1 MMLQIAFRQIESTDQ
16 AFLWEVL
23 YHALYMPEGAAPLPR
38 EIVRE
43 PALAQYVSEWG
54 RAGDSGLMAVDEAS
68 GTPMGA
74 VWLRQFTQLSPAY
87 GYLDDTT
94 PELSIALLPEYRGR
108 GVGTQLLERMI
119 DQARQQHPAS
129 AALSLSVSSDNPAR
143 RLYERFGFITINTSG
158 DSLTMR
164 KRLSGEELLNL

>member
-1 MMLQIAFRQIESTDQ
+1 MLQIAFRQIELTDQ
-16 AFLWEVL
+16 AFLWEML
-23 YHALYMPEGAAPLPR
+23 YHALYVSEGAAAYPR

-54 RAGDSGLMAVDEAS
+54 RAGDSGLMAVEEAT
-68 GTPMGA
+68 GKPVGA

-108 GVGTQLLERMI
+108 GVGSQLLERMF
-119 DQARQQHPAS
+119 DEARQQHPA
-129 AALSLSVSSDNPAR
+129 LSLSVSRDNPAR

>member
-1 MMLQIAFRQIESTDQ
+1 M
-16 AFLWEVL
+16 
-23 YHALYMPEGAAPLPR
+23 
-38 EIVRE
+38 
-43 PALAQYVSEWG
+43 
-54 RAGDSGLMAVDEAS
+54 DEAA
-68 GTPMGA
+68 GKPIGA

-119 DQARQQHPAS
+119 DEARQQHPAL
-129 AALSLSVSSDNPAR
+129 AALSLSVSRDNPAR
-143 RLYERFGFITINTSG
+143 RLYERLGFIAISINGNTSG

-164 KRLSGEELLNL
+164 KRLSGEEL